1 MKVAIITIGDEILG
15 GFTLD
20 SNATWM
26 ARKLMDIGIEINW
39 KMSVGDTADDIKE
52 ALRIAS
58 EKSDVVLCT
67 GGLGPTVDDITM
79 KAFAE
84 YISAELVFDEDYYE
98 RLKEIFDERGY
109 EMPES
114 NRGQAYVPDKGD
126 IIPNPKGSARGVKYV
141 ANRTSY
147 YVLPGVPS
155 EMKAM
160 MEKTIL
166 PEMKSTVKE
175 DIKVTTLR
183 TTGMMESALH
193 DALKE
198 ELDGNDVRI
207 GFLPGFT
214 GVDIRLSSTDLD
226 KVMEL
231 ASAIYE
237 KIGRY
242 IYAEDWETLEEAV
255 GRELREKGLTIA
267 VAESCTGGLLGDRF
281 TNVPGS
287 SVYFLGGVVSY
298 SNEAKMNLLGVQ
310 NDTLVEHGAVSEE
323 TAVEMAQGVRQLFQ
337 ADTGIS
343 VTGISGPDGGTP
355 EKPVGLTFI
364 AIDYSGDVSVKRL
377 MFLRDRRFNKELAA
391 QTALNL
397 VRLTVG

>member
-141 ANRTSY
+141 ANNTSY

-323 TAVEMAQGVRQLFQ
+323 TAAEMAQGVRQLFQ

>member
-141 ANRTSY
+141 ANKTSY

-323 TAVEMAQGVRQLFQ
+323 TAAEMAQGVRQLFQ

>member
-323 TAVEMAQGVRQLFQ
+323 TAAEMAQGVRQLFQ